1 MPNKKLLEA
10 LKLGYEAEKEGLR
23 SYLKF
28 AKETKVVSGKNM
40 FVQLASDEVDHLE
53 LIERMISSL
62 SEGTTVEKV
71 EVPKGRLSKFMPDEK
86 DVSLQPVEKGEIG
99 DEEALKIALS
109 HEKKAIDF
117 YKAEAQKDYSKEVKD
132 FFTKLAGVEE
142 KHYQIIEAELDFMHQ
157 DGFWFDTM
165 EFSLEK

>member
-1 MPNKKLLEA
+1 M
-10 LKLGYEAEKEGLR
+10 
-23 SYLKF
+23 
-28 AKETKVVSGKNM
+28 
-40 FVQLASDEVDHLE
+40 
-53 LIERMISSL
+53 
-62 SEGTTVEKV
+62 
-71 EVPKGRLSKFMPDEK
+71 
-86 DVSLQPVEKGEIG
+86 
-99 DEEALKIALS
+99 ALS

-117 YKAEAQKDYSKEVKD
+117 YKAEAQKDYSKEVKE